1 MNSLSYKT
9 NFLPLELQSAGLHKI
24 RSIAVA
30 AAFLAAALLGGCW
43 VFADKCA
50 ATQQELAVVQRDLA
64 QMESAYRSTENIKK
78 ESAAA
83 EELRQQYTEI
93 ISQKRQWSEMLSE
106 LNRIAPAGLWLVEL
120 ETGSQ
125 QENNDPTDDDANAG
139 KQSPETSGTPEN
151 SDAAE
156 ALRTPETSGESMVM
170 KGCTEELSAVGIFLL
185 ELGKLPYFQ
194 TVTLDQVTTESEMM
208 NFQITASLYEVK

>member
-24 RSIAVA
+24 RLIAVA
-30 AAFLAAALLGGCW
+30 GLFLATVLLGGCW
-43 VFADKCA
+43 VLADKCA
-50 ATQQELAVVQRDLA
+50 VIQKELAVVQRDLT

-78 ESAAA
+78 ERAAA
-83 EELRQQYTEI
+83 EDICRHYTEI
-93 ISQKRQWSEMLSE
+93 ISQKRQWSEILME
-106 LNRIAPAGLWLVEL
+106 LNRIAPMGLWLVEL

-125 QENNDPTDDDANAG
+125 QENTDNTDTGAE
-139 KQSPETSGTPEN
+139 KLSSGTN
-151 SDAAE
+151 
-156 ALRTPETSGESMVM
+156 MIM

>member
-93 ISQKRQWSEMLSE
+93 ISQKRQWSEILLE

-125 QENNDPTDDDANAG
+125 QENNDPTDDDDANAG
-139 KQSPETSGTPEN
+139 KQPPEASGTPG
-151 SDAAE
+151 
-156 ALRTPETSGESMVM
+156 TTTTGESMVM
-170 KGCTEELSAVGIFLL
+170 KGCTEELSAVGILIL

>member
-24 RSIAVA
+24 RLIAVA
-30 AAFLAAALLGGCW
+30 GLFLATVLLGGCW
-43 VFADKCA
+43 VLADKCA
-50 ATQQELAVVQRDLA
+50 VIQKELAVVQRDLT

-78 ESAAA
+78 ERAAA
-83 EELRQQYTEI
+83 EDICRHYTEI
-93 ISQKRQWSEMLSE
+93 ISQKRQWSEILME
-106 LNRIAPAGLWLVEL
+106 LNRIAPMGLWLVEL

-139 KQSPETSGTPEN
+139 KQSPETSGTPGTTTTG
-151 SDAAE
+151 
-156 ALRTPETSGESMVM
+156 ALEIPGESMVM

-194 TVTLDQVTTESEMM
+194 TVTLDQVTTESEVMT
-208 NFQITASLYEVK
+208 FQITASLYEVK

>member
-1 MNSLSYKT
+1 MSQISYKT
-9 NFLPLELQSAGLHKI
+9 NFLPLELQSAGLHKM
-24 RSIAVA
+24 RSIAVV
-30 AAFLAAALLGGCW
+30 AAFLAAAFLCGGW

-50 ATQQELAVVQRDLA
+50 DLQKELAVVQSGLM
-64 QMESAYRSTENIKK
+64 QMDSAYRSAENIKK

-83 EELRQQYTEI
+83 EELCRQYREI
-93 ISQKRQWSEMLSE
+93 ISQKRQWSEMLLE

-120 ETGSQ
+120 EMGSQ
-125 QENNDPTDDDANAG
+125 QENTDTTDTDAG
-139 KQSPETSGTPEN
+139 EQFPGTPGKN
-151 SDAAE
+151 II
-156 ALRTPETSGESMVM
+156 M
-170 KGCTEELSAVGIFLL
+170 KGCTEDLSAVGIFLL

>member
-1 MNSLSYKT
+1 MSSLSYKT
-9 NFLPLELQSAGLHKI
+9 NFLPLELQSAGLYKI

-93 ISQKRQWSEMLSE
+93 ISQKRQWSEILLE

-125 QENNDPTDDDANAG
+125 QENNDPTDDDDANAG
-139 KQSPETSGTPEN
+139 KQPPEASGTPGTTTTG
-151 SDAAE
+151 
-156 ALRTPETSGESMVM
+156 ALEIPGESMVM